1 MTRTHTELKRRLP
14 HCNPNSVLDMGTK
27 RNILI
32 IVQNLPVP
40 MDRRVWMEATSL
52 RRHGFGVAV
61 VCPKMGTF
69 TASYEQLE
77 DIDIYRYPMI
87 YEAGKGAA
95 GYFFEF
101 VYCWLA
107 SLWLAMRAYAHRP
120 FHAIQACN
128 PPDTF
133 FALALLFRPLGVKF
147 VFDHH
152 DLCPELYLAKGH
164 ARTSVLYR
172 GLLLLERMTLRSAHA
187 VIAVNESHRAIALGR
202 GGVAE
207 ARVAVVRSGPR
218 CEWPDGHSPCPELK
232 RGRQQMV
239 VYLGSMCGP
248 QDGIN
253 NLLRAIQTYR
263 KIAPDDTLFV
273 LVGGGPDLPHMK
285 ALAERMGLGSAV
297 HFTGRL
303 PDEQLRDYLATADVC
318 VDPDPITEFNN
329 LCTMNKIIE
338 YMAFGRPIVAFNLME
353 HRRSAESAAVYVS
366 ENDDAALGRAIR
378 ELLLDVERRRVM
390 SQFARTRFR
399 EKLAWENSEQQL
411 IATYLHLFNEA
422 LRFGVSSNSQQ
433 SVTTDSSG
441 A

>member
-1 MTRTHTELKRRLP
+1 MP
-14 HCNPNSVLDMGTK
+14 AK

-40 MDRRVWMEATSL
+40 FDRRVWMEATSL

-61 VCPKMGTF
+61 ICPKRETF
-69 TASYEQLE
+69 TASYERLE
-77 DIDIYRYPMI
+77 DIDIYRYPLI
-87 YEAGKGAA
+87 YEAGEGVA
-95 GYFFEF
+95 GYFVEF

-107 SLWLAMRAYAHRP
+107 SLWLALKAYAHRP

-164 ARTSVLYR
+164 TRTSVLYR
-172 GLLLLERMTLRSAHA
+172 ALLLLERMTLRSAHA

-202 GGVAE
+202 GGVAD

-218 CEWPDGHSPCPELK
+218 CGWPDGHSPRPELK
-232 RGRQQMV
+232 RGRQNMV
-239 VYLGSMCGP
+239 MFLGVMGA
-248 QDGIN
+248 QDGVDH
-253 NLLRAIQTYR
+253 LLRAIQTYCTM
-263 KIAPDDTLFV
+263 APDDTLFA
-273 LVGGGPDLPHMK
+273 LVGGGPNLPHMK
-285 ALAERMGLGSAV
+285 ALAEQMGLGSV
-297 HFTGRL
+297 VYFTGRIA
-303 PDEQLRDYLATADVC
+303 DEQLRDYLATADVC

-338 YMAFGRPIVAFNLME
+338 YMAFGRPIVAFDLKE
-353 HRRSAESAAVYVS
+353 HRRSAEAAAVYVS

-390 SQFARTRFR
+390 SQFARTRFC
-399 EKLAWENSEQQL
+399 EELAWENSEQRL
-411 IATYLHLFNEA
+411 IATYRGLLDAGFSTST
-422 LRFGVSSNSQQ
+422 VSPTPQEPI
-433 SVTTDSSG
+433 TTDNHV